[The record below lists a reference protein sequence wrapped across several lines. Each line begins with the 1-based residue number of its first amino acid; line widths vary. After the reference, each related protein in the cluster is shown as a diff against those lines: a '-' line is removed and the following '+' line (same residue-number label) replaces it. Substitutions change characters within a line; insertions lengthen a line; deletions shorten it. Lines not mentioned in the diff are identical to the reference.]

1 MLGAWCVRGNRAQP
15 SGIAP
20 GQPRDDWGASVECLR
35 NLDDLLAAAL
45 MIEEKG
51 SAFYKKAAT
60 LAKDSLAQQ
69 VLMDLVQWENDHC
82 ERLRE
87 IRGSLSFE
95 EKSSSGLGEGL
106 DFGSIVESGAIKLTR
121 DPAGLLRGDEAP
133 AEVLDVA
140 ISLERD
146 CIVFYMFLRGLVP
159 VIERK
164 KEIDRIVLDEIGHVR
179 QLKDMRARIEDR

>member
-1 MLGAWCVRGNRAQP
+1 ME
-15 SGIAP
+15 S
-20 GQPRDDWGASVECLR
+20 LR

-51 SAFYKKAAT
+51 AEFYKKAAT

-69 VLMDLVQWENDHC
+69 VLMDLVQWENNHC
-82 ERLRE
+82 ERLRK
-87 IRGSLSFE
+87 IRGSLTFE

-106 DFGSIVESGAIKLTR
+106 DFDAIMESGAIKLTR
-121 DPAGLLRGDEAP
+121 DPAGLLRGDETP

-140 ISLERD
+140 VSLERD

-159 VIERK
+159 VIDRK
-164 KEIDRIVLDEIGHVR
+164 KEIDRIVLDEIDHVR
-179 QLKDMRARIEDR
+179 QLREMHARVKDR